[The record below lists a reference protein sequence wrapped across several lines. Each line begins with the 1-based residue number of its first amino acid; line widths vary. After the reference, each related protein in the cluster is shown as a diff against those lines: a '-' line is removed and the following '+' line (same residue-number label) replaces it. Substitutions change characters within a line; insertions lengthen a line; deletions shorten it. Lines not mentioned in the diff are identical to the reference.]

1 MGLGAYCAQRLDR
14 YVPLSCLSFAALER
28 ARFSMAHSRF
38 QMVFPD
44 IPEAG
49 NPMG

>member
-1 MGLGAYCAQRLDR
+1 MGLGAYSAQRLDR
-14 YVPLSCLSFAALER
+14 YVPRLRFAALER

-49 NPMG
+49 NPME